1 MTEKHN
7 SRSAKFLGGVNR
19 VGCSRGVSLWGWR
32 GTASQIDGGA
42 AFCLWYPTSY
52 VYCWGAKFRARG
64 GGAFAWDGRCC
75 GSRITTVTAGSGR
88 ELLASPPGQGRRVF
102 LRLCGGRFQYVH
114 KNGIART
121 AGKTGGVSSFEPPV
135 LAPSGIRVSRFRAKG
150 VAAVKPCGGNPSPT
164 GSSAAG
170 ETLAR
175 ADRKVRFG

>member
-102 LRLCGGRFQYVH
+102 LRMCGGRSKGVH
-114 KNGIART
+114 KNGVNPVQGCRRFARRVWLRLNT
-121 AGKTGGVSSFEPPV
+121 VGEIRPLPARRPPAERRWPGKNRTP
-135 LAPSGIRVSRFRAKG
+135 
-150 VAAVKPCGGNPSPT
+150 
-164 GSSAAG
+164 
-170 ETLAR
+170 R
-175 ADRKVRFG
+175 ADRKGRRD